1 MLSPIYDQFSTVVVG
16 LITIRAFNRS
26 RHYVERCYSLIDNRS
41 RVIYYTEYTGKW
53 LAIRMG
59 ILGAMYVLVVT
70 FAVAF
75 SQISASLAGFTLT
88 FALDFSSYIM
98 SLLQRYTE
106 VEVEASAVERVVE
119 YAELPTEDDLS
130 KSPGTPPPA
139 AWPASGDIEV
149 ENLSVAYDESLPPV
163 LKEVSFSIPSG
174 KRVGVV
180 GRTGAGKSSLALAL
194 FRLLEPR
201 TGCIRIDNLDI
212 STVKRSELRKR
223 LAVVPQ
229 DPFLFS
235 GTLRSNLDMAGEK
248 DDYELLQALQQVQL
262 VSADAEDEGE
272 TEVSSSSSAT
282 IPVDDPTKPT
292 GATRTADIFKNLSL
306 PVAQGGDNF
315 SQGQRQLVCLARA
328 LLLRPK
334 IIVLDEAT
342 SSVDSD
348 TGAQILRGAV
358 SIFPPDSTVI
368 LIAHRLSTI
377 AGVDIVFV
385 LSEGRLVEIGPPA
398 ELLRTEG
405 GMFWELVQ
413 KSSEKEELMKTIL
426 GSAP

>member
-1 MLSPIYDQFSTVVVG
+1 MGLLS
-16 LITIRAFNRS
+16 
-26 RHYVERCYSLIDNRS
+26 
-41 RVIYYTEYTGKW
+41 
-53 LAIRMG
+53 
-59 ILGAMYVLVVT
+59 AMYVLVVT

-75 SQISASLAGFTLT
+75 SQTSAPLAGFTLS
-88 FALDFSSYIM
+88 FALDFSSSVM
-98 SLLQRYTE
+98 SLLQRFTE
-106 VEVEASAVERVVE
+106 IEVDASAVERVVE

-130 KSPGTPPPA
+130 KSPGTTPPA
-139 AWPASGDIEV
+139 AWPASGSIKV
-149 ENLSVAYDESLPPV
+149 ENLSVAYDESLPPA
-163 LKEVSFSIPSG
+163 LKDVSFSIPSG

-201 TGCIRIDNLDI
+201 TGRIRVDGLDI
-212 STVKRSELRKR
+212 SAVKRSDLRKR
-223 LAVVPQ
+223 LAIVPQ

-235 GTLRSNLDMAGEK
+235 GTLRSNLDMAGQK
-248 DDYELLQALQQVQL
+248 DDYELLNALQQVQL
-262 VSADAEDEGE
+262 VSADAEDGGE

-282 IPVDDPTKPT
+282 IPGDDPAKPA

-328 LLLRPK
+328 LLSRPK
-334 IIVLDEAT
+334 VVVLDEAT

-348 TGAQILRGAV
+348 TGAQVLRGAV

-377 AGVDIVFV
+377 AAVDIVLV
-385 LSEGRLVEIGPPA
+385 LSEGRLVEMGPPA
-398 ELLRTEG
+398 ELLGTEG

-413 KSSEKEELMKTIL
+413 KSSEREELMKTISRQRGL
-426 GSAP
+426 TR